1 MKGRILTS
9 PEIRESANKAVS
21 NLLPRACR
29 VRYDIINVTITNAT
43 KRPFGLKWLDVS
55 VCHMPFNT
63 NLPKQFVLVSVKRKN
78 IGMREK
84 RFHAIIG

>member
-21 NLLPRACR
+21 KMLPRACR

-63 NLPKQFVLVSVKRKN
+63 NLAKQFVLVSVKIKN
-78 IGMREK
+78 IVMREK
-84 RFHAIIG
+84 RLH